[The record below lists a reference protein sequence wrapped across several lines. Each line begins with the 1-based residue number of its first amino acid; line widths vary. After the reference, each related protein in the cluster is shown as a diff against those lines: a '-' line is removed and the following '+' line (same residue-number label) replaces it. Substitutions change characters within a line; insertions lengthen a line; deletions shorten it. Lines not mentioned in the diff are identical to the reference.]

1 MAIMPAYRSGSLHA
15 HHVSSPVLARAQI
28 AISTGH
34 EPCSDEAA
42 MDLEPLVVR
51 VKNEFLEMPGL
62 CLTVPQAMRL
72 WGLDF
77 EDCQRVIEA
86 LIDVSFLQRTSH
98 GKVVR
103 TGG

>member
-1 MAIMPAYRSGSLHA
+1 
-15 HHVSSPVLARAQI
+15 
-28 AISTGH
+28 
-34 EPCSDEAA
+34 

-51 VKNEFLEMPGL
+51 IKNEFLEMPGL

-86 LIDVSFLQRTSH
+86 LIDMSFLQRTSH

-103 TGG
+103 AGG